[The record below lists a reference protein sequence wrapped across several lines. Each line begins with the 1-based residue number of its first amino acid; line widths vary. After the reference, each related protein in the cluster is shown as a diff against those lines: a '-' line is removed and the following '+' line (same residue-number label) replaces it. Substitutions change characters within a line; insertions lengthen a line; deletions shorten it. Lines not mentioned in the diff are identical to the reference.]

1 MLDKIVLCFVT
12 RSLSAT
18 TQKNRL
24 DRAGEKGV
32 KAWNGPKIH
41 QFAENFALNAI
52 FFRNKPVLF
61 YLHNF
66 LSRES
71 ERKLIFENRINDFM
85 KITSELNWTWGSKMA
100 CVYGKKKHFKR
111 GRLLLCCEQFFGN
124 FSFQF
129 HSSTSIYWI
138 YSFLIP
144 IILSKYT
151 WIEPKSPPKTI
162 ISVDM
167 KYMTDLLIFH
177 SVDLPHFW
185 LHNNWF
191 YIFISIVCVCV
202 MIWK

>member
-1 MLDKIVLCFVT
+1 MLIHCFTRILFTFFPQNFTINTWNDLVTNKLAQRNVLQIELDFSISDISFTFYECYLLANYFATVNTEQKKNTSNPFSIVLDKIVLCFVT

-85 KITSELNWTWGSKMA
+85 KITSELN
-100 CVYGKKKHFKR
+100 
-111 GRLLLCCEQFFGN
+111 
-124 FSFQF
+124 
-129 HSSTSIYWI
+129 
-138 YSFLIP
+138 
-144 IILSKYT
+144 
-151 WIEPKSPPKTI
+151 
-162 ISVDM
+162 
-167 KYMTDLLIFH
+167 
-177 SVDLPHFW
+177 
-185 LHNNWF
+185 
-191 YIFISIVCVCV
+191 
-202 MIWK
+202 